1 MHQLFV
7 ALFTSGKAGIS
18 LSNPNYI
25 TEIKEWR
32 HLSGSAGTQP
42 EFLFIWLIREVPVAL
57 GEILPDNLLL
67 SEVKNITL
75 SCRHE
80 TLTQADVEAAAA
92 LRIFFFFPAVQIN
105 IIQFCCYLGF
115 QFLAGD
121 AKRFPKMPG
130 RSLKLHE
137 KRKISM
143 GRRLGL
149 LLG

>member
-92 LRIFFFFPAVQIN
+92 LRIFFFFPSCSNQHNSV
-105 IIQFCCYLGF
+105 
-115 QFLAGD
+115 
-121 AKRFPKMPG
+121 
-130 RSLKLHE
+130 
-137 KRKISM
+137 
-143 GRRLGL
+143 L
-149 LLG
+149 LLPGISIPCRRCEKIPKNAWEESQAP